1 MMQEPN
7 AQEVLLQGFWVL
19 CEPAPGCLPGI
30 HPCIHPAPATLISLL
45 HLQQVTLQPGRFFP
59 EVILRLTS
67 SLHRS
72 GLCLQMPFSKRLFL
86 VNKNFLFIF
95 LPCFKV
101 GRVFTALEHKSI
113 VIKDLS
119 SNPEST
125 TSWLCNFKQV
135 TYPPFALFFSFI
147 GAPLTPSKFPML
159 VPSEWLHTKTP
170 TVFSQKASSGPVSMF
185 ILCWGQVR
193 SAKQLKLHEVGSTL

>member
-1 MMQEPN
+1 MQEPN

-19 CEPAPGCLPGI
+19 CELAPGCLPGI
-30 HPCIHPAPATLISLL
+30 HPWIHPAPATLISLL

-135 TYPPFALFFSFI
+135 TYPPVCFIFLIYWCPTHSFEIPHACALR
-147 GAPLTPSKFPML
+147 M
-159 VPSEWLHTKTP
+159 
-170 TVFSQKASSGPVSMF
+170 ASHQNTYS
-185 ILCWGQVR
+185 L
-193 SAKQLKLHEVGSTL
+193 